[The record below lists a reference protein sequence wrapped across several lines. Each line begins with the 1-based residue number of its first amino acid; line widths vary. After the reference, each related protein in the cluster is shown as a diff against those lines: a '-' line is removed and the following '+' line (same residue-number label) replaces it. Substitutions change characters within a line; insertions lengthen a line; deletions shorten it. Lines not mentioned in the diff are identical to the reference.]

1 MPTTRGNKKL
11 LYRTHWDIKS
21 FTHHRQKTRMGKVEL
36 SKYRDLGDK
45 AADEIIGQIVEQ
57 NGIASLRQ
65 LMSFLSDFQNLNF
78 ENQDPIIQ
86 FNLSANCSLPVFYD
100 KKKLIRATDFYQEN
114 QQNIGLILGLY
125 SLPYCYLGAD
135 GAKVL
140 YMSERIKNDTYK
152 RLTET
157 GSFLKAVM
165 NYDNW
170 KSNRIFAI
178 CLKVRLLHASIRY
191 FTLHS
196 KKWDL
201 AWGYPINQEDMLG
214 TNLAF
219 SLVVLR
225 GLEKLGYSIDKTY
238 EDAYINIWNVIGF
251 LLGVKQEIM
260 PKNYVEAL
268 KIDKQIA
275 DRQFRQSVEGQ
286 ELTASLMQVI
296 RSFAPNDITAD
307 LLQSQSRMLLGEKYA
322 QMLGIAET
330 NFPNA
335 LLKVY
340 NITSVLISKVF

>member
-1 MPTTRGNKKL
+1 M
-11 LYRTHWDIKS
+11 
-21 FTHHRQKTRMGKVEL
+21 MGKVEL

-57 NGIASLRQ
+57 NGIASLQQ

-86 FNLSANCSLPVFYD
+86 FYLSANCSLPVFYD
-100 KKKLIRATDFYQEN
+100 KKKLIRAADFYQEN

>member
-1 MPTTRGNKKL
+1 
-11 LYRTHWDIKS
+11 
-21 FTHHRQKTRMGKVEL
+21 MGKVEL

>member
-1 MPTTRGNKKL
+1 
-11 LYRTHWDIKS
+11 
-21 FTHHRQKTRMGKVEL
+21 MGKVEL
-36 SKYRDLGDK
+36 SKCRDLGDK

-86 FNLSANCSLPVFYD
+86 LFLSANCSLPVFYD

-296 RSFAPNDITAD
+296 RSFAHNDITAD